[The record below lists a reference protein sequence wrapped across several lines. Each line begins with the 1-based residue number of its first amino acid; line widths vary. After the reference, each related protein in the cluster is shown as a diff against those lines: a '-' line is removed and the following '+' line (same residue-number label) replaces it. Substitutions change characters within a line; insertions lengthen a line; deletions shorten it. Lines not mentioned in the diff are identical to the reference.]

1 MWELKCFADTFVSD
15 KFLPTLRDSRLY
27 NQCHSVLGL
36 EQLNLLHPSET
47 GPFLRKNISNM
58 SLLSP
63 PQNDTGPQDKRP
75 MWQKSIRMWSKSNK
89 CSESQHPQRLMCRT
103 NGHNMQLNGGPWGD
117 PVISLFLLRPPLF
130 LLCILPFFFC

>member
-1 MWELKCFADTFVSD
+1 MFCRHLCFWRVFTV
-15 KFLPTLRDSRLY
+15 PTLRDSRLY
-27 NQCHSVLGL
+27 NQCHSALGL

-47 GPFLRKNISNM
+47 GPFLRKNVSNM

-89 CSESQHPQRLMCRT
+89 CSESQHPQRLMCRP

-130 LLCILPFFFC
+130 LFCILPFFFC